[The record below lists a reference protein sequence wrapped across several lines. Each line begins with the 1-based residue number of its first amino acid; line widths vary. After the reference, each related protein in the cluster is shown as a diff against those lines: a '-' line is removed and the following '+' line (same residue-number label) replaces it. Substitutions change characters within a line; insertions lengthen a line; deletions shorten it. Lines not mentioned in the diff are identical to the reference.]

1 MRSGAFK
8 AAFIY
13 SLLLPITSSPC
24 CCCYCCCCCCC
35 VAFLVLPPLRLGF
48 QWRIN
53 EREKHWLSNRKIRQN
68 KWKKNRN
75 VLIEPIQSP
84 GHSQSPWRRPISVR
98 QPRDVTAHPQTPQSN
113 PINNSS
119 QNRSIVDKLSNIQ
132 RHFLSLSLSPF
143 LFLYHHFLFFSNGS
157 QCHNEASVGQLI

>member
-24 CCCYCCCCCCC
+24 CCCYCCCCCC

-53 EREKHWLSNRKIRQN
+53 EREKHWLSNRKSDRTSGR
-68 KWKKNRN
+68 K
-75 VLIEPIQSP
+75 IEMFLSNQS
-84 GHSQSPWRRPISVR
+84 SR
-98 QPRDVTAHPQTPQSN
+98 QPILKARGGDQSASGSRVTSPPTHKPLNQTRSTTAAKIDQLS
-113 PINNSS
+113 INCQIFND
-119 QNRSIVDKLSNIQ
+119 I
-132 RHFLSLSLSPF
+132 FSLSLSPSL
-143 LFLYHHFLFFSNGS
+143 LFYFCTIIFFSFQTG
-157 QCHNEASVGQLI
+157 HNATMKPASAN